1 MPSVFG
7 ISAIVPNTESGY
19 QRTDGGN
26 PGGMSRAGAGEG
38 RVSESQESRGVGI
51 SAAAPGAAGS
61 GLDAATMPEAD
72 GGRQTVAVGVSN
84 CGAAADDAAAR
95 SLPSAAAITAGG
107 ESALPA
113 ALPPPPTAA
122 AVATLLTPLGP
133 GADPDEVRDWFEFE
147 TIVGLPAPVLSFA
160 EAEAAAAEY
169 RRAARAENT
178 RRAYRAAVAAFT
190 DWCAAHRQT
199 ALPAS
204 PETVA
209 AFLAAEA
216 GKGLAVNTL
225 RLRHAALRYLHLLA
239 GYPPPTAA
247 PLVTATFAGIR
258 RAHRRPLRK
267 KTALVLEPL
276 RAALKAIP
284 DTLQGLRDRALLL
297 VGFAAALRPSEL
309 GALTIEQLTRHS
321 DGIALFLPW
330 RKNDQEAQGTTVW
343 LPTGR
348 TDLCPVKALEAWLA
362 AAEIGEG
369 PLFRRIWH
377 LPPPRMRRGARRK
390 PAADRYRIGISPIDT
405 DSIALIV
412 KKWTGL
418 AGLDGAAFAGHS
430 LRRGAISS
438 GVAQGVH
445 IARLKQF
452 SGHASLKSLE
462 EYVELDELRLHHPLK
477 DVL

>member
-1 MPSVFG
+1 MTQPAS
-7 ISAIVPNTESGY
+7 SLAI
-19 QRTDGGN
+19 
-26 PGGMSRAGAGEG
+26 
-38 RVSESQESRGVGI
+38 
-51 SAAAPGAAGS
+51 APHG
-61 GLDAATMPEAD
+61 
-72 GGRQTVAVGVSN
+72 
-84 CGAAADDAAAR
+84 
-95 SLPSAAAITAGG
+95 TAGG
-107 ESALPA
+107 DPGLPA
-113 ALPPPPTAA
+113 S
-122 AVATLLTPLGP
+122 AT
-133 GADPDEVRDWFEFE
+133 PDEIRDWFDFE
-147 TIVGLPAPVLSFA
+147 TIASLPMPAANFA

-190 DWCAAHRQT
+190 AWCAAHRQT

-216 GKGLAVNTL
+216 GRGLAVNTL

-239 GYPPPTAA
+239 GYPPPTAS
-247 PLVTATFAGIR
+247 PLVSATFAGIR
-258 RAHRRPLRK
+258 RTHRRPLKK
-267 KTALVLEPL
+267 KTALVLEAL
-276 RAALKAIP
+276 RAAVQAIP
-284 DTLQGLRDRALLL
+284 DTLPGRRDRALLL

-309 GALTIEQLTRHS
+309 AALTIAHLTRHE

-330 RKNDQEAQGTTVW
+330 RKNDQEAKGTTVW
-343 LPTGR
+343 LPIGR

-362 AAEIGEG
+362 AAAIAEG
-369 PLFRRIWH
+369 PLFRRLWR
-377 LPPPRMRRGARRK
+377 LPPPRLRRGAIRK
-390 PAADRYRIGISPIDT
+390 PVADRYRIGTNPIDT
-405 DSIALIV
+405 DGVALIV
-412 KKWTGL
+412 KKWTAR

-438 GVAQGVH
+438 GVAEGVH

-477 DVL
+477 EVL

>member
-1 MPSVFG
+1 MTPDAESVSDTV
-7 ISAIVPNTESGY
+7 IAKPV
-19 QRTDGGN
+19 
-26 PGGMSRAGAGEG
+26 AGASGPLT
-38 RVSESQESRGVGI
+38 
-51 SAAAPGAAGS
+51 API
-61 GLDAATMPEAD
+61 
-72 GGRQTVAVGVSN
+72 
-84 CGAAADDAAAR
+84 
-95 SLPSAAAITAGG
+95 PS
-107 ESALPA
+107 
-113 ALPPPPTAA
+113 
-122 AVATLLTPLGP
+122 
-133 GADPDEVRDWFEFE
+133 GADPEEVRDWFELE
-147 TIVGLPAPVLSFA
+147 TIVSLPAPALSFA
-160 EAEAAAAEY
+160 EAEAAAADY

-178 RRAYRAAVAAFT
+178 RRAYRAAVARFT
-190 DWCAAHRQT
+190 QWCATHRQS
-199 ALPAS
+199 ALPAA

-216 GKGLAVNTL
+216 GSGLAVNTL

-239 GYPPPTAA
+239 GYPPPTAS
-247 PLVTATFAGIR
+247 PLVSATFAGIR

-276 RAALKAIP
+276 RAALRVIP
-284 DTLQGLRDRALLL
+284 DTLPGRRDRALIL

-309 GALTIEQLTRHS
+309 ARLDLGALTRHE

-330 RKNDQEAQGTTVW
+330 RKNDQEAHGTNVW
-343 LPTGR
+343 LPVGQ
-348 TDLCPVKALEAWLA
+348 TDLCPVTALEAWLA
-362 AAEIGEG
+362 AAEIVEG
-369 PLFRRIWH
+369 PLFRRLWR
-377 LPPPRMRRGARRK
+377 LPPPRVRRGARRN
-390 PAADRYRIGISPIDT
+390 PVADRYRIGTHPIDT

-412 KKWTGL
+412 KKWTGR

-462 EYVELDELRLHHPLK
+462 EYVELDELRHNHPLK

>member
-1 MPSVFG
+1 MNDDPG
-7 ISAIVPNTESGY
+7 SAT
-19 QRTDGGN
+19 T
-26 PGGMSRAGAGEG
+26 
-38 RVSESQESRGVGI
+38 
-51 SAAAPGAAGS
+51 AAFPQ
-61 GLDAATMPEAD
+61 P
-72 GGRQTVAVGVSN
+72 
-84 CGAAADDAAAR
+84 
-95 SLPSAAAITAGG
+95 AI
-107 ESALPA
+107 
-113 ALPPPPTAA
+113 AA
-122 AVATLLTPLGP
+122 AVATQPTGLAP
-133 GADPDEVRDWFEFE
+133 GADPDEVRDWFDLE
-147 TIVGLPAPVLSFA
+147 TIVDLPVPAASFA

-216 GKGLAVNTL
+216 GRGLAVNTL
-225 RLRHAALRYLHLLA
+225 RLRHAGLRYLHLLA
-239 GYPPPTAA
+239 GYPPPTAS
-247 PLVTATFAGIR
+247 PLVSATFAGIR

-276 RAALKAIP
+276 RATVQMIP
-284 DTLQGLRDRALLL
+284 DSLPGLRDRAMLL

-309 GALTIEQLTRHS
+309 AALTIEHLSRHT
-321 DGIALFLPW
+321 DGIALLLPW
-330 RKNDQEAQGTTVW
+330 RKNDQEARGTTVW
-343 LPTGR
+343 LPAGQTE
-348 TDLCPVKALEAWLA
+348 LCPVTALEIWLA
-362 AAEIGEG
+362 TAEISEG
-369 PLFRRIWH
+369 PLFRRLWR
-377 LPPPRMRRGARRK
+377 LPPPRVRRGVKPTGPRDARPEDRLQ
-390 PAADRYRIGISPIDT
+390 PVADRYRIGTNPIDT
-405 DSIALIV
+405 NSIALVV
-412 KKWTGL
+412 KKWTGV

>member
-1 MPSVFG
+1 MSPDGESV
-7 ISAIVPNTESGY
+7 P
-19 QRTDGGN
+19 D
-26 PGGMSRAGAGEG
+26 
-38 RVSESQESRGVGI
+38 
-51 SAAAPGAAGS
+51 AAFARPVTNAAGP
-61 GLDAATMPEAD
+61 LTL
-72 GGRQTVAVGVSN
+72 RI
-84 CGAAADDAAAR
+84 
-95 SLPSAAAITAGG
+95 PS
-107 ESALPA
+107 
-113 ALPPPPTAA
+113 
-122 AVATLLTPLGP
+122 
-133 GADPDEVRDWFEFE
+133 GADPDEVRDWFDLE
-147 TIVGLPAPVLSFA
+147 TIVDLPAPALSFA
-160 EAEAAAAEY
+160 EAEAAAADY

-178 RRAYRAAVAAFT
+178 RRAYRAAVARFT
-190 DWCAAHRQT
+190 EWCAALGRT

-204 PETVA
+204 AETVA

-216 GKGLAVNTL
+216 GRGLAVNTL

-239 GYPPPTAA
+239 GYPPPTAS
-247 PLVTATFAGIR
+247 PLVSATFAGIR

-276 RAALKAIP
+276 RSALQAMP
-284 DTLQGLRDRALLL
+284 DTLPGRRDRALVL

-309 GALTIEQLTRHS
+309 AALAIEYLTRHE

-330 RKNDQEAQGTTVW
+330 RKNDQEAHGTTVW
-343 LPTGR
+343 LPAGQ
-348 TDLCPVKALEAWLA
+348 TDLCPVTALESWLA
-362 AAEIGEG
+362 AAEISDG
-369 PLFRRIWH
+369 PLFRRLWR
-377 LPPPRMRRGARRK
+377 LPPPRLRRGAKRK
-390 PAADRYRIGISPIDT
+390 LVADRYRIGTNPIDT
-405 DSIALIV
+405 DSIALVV